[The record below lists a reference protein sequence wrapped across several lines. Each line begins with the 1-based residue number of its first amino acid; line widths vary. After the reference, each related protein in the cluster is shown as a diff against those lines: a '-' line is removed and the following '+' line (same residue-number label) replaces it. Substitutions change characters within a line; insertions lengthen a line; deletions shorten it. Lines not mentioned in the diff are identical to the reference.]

1 MFNFRGN
8 RQKLNTGF
16 SFLDSGAFAFGARNQ
31 ARGVVRSQSR
41 LVVINESEPH
51 AFREGLP

>member
-31 ARGVVRSQSR
+31 ARGAVRSQSR